1 MHLFVCEDSAAAAE
15 ADLLG
20 WDEFHKGPLA
30 GHRLAGDHFS
40 LLQLPQAEQL
50 ARMMLELLCKSRE
63 STRGQRAVATLPRP
77 HASAPYL
84 PAATDTASADA

>member
-1 MHLFVCEDSAAAAE
+1 MHLFVCEDSAAAAK

-40 LLQLPQAEQL
+40 LLGCPK
-50 ARMMLELLCKSRE
+50 RSSSR
-63 STRGQRAVATLPRP
+63 G
-77 HASAPYL
+77 
-84 PAATDTASADA
+84 